1 MLWIALFVLGQ
12 SLDLPNATSWADLAK
27 PWMTSEEAALYERLS
42 PAERQIFQGTFIA
55 RRVEDPRQWLE
66 TGKYLPAFHCP
77 KPHGDIRDQILFLL
91 GEPSTVASQPSN
103 PALPARWTFSDRVF
117 TFELRPDGH
126 VALDPQGEAVW
137 DQAKRA
143 AIRHPEIRYD
153 FQVRSFGRTRLPEDV
168 LFAPVEVAN
177 QYQVP
182 KDEGA
187 LLNVQI
193 PIPESFRQILR
204 ETKANP
210 IQHMELLVRLN
221 RTGEVVAQA
230 ETQTRHASQRLDLL
244 RETYFHFEVFLPSGY
259 YDAELQIYS
268 GYLKS
273 GLSARLPIA
282 IRTAELPRVSD
293 PIICQE
299 WAKAGVE
306 RFSTRLIGVGE
317 QFYKASPRY
326 LGELPARVLVKSDF
340 ADTRLMLQNGSES
353 RMLKTIEH
361 TGSWWIYE
369 LPSQRGPFRLLAL
382 GYPETGATVA
392 LSSTGSWAPGEAAT
406 PVKFEQEGSPNY
418 LALEHMNFA
427 AQAGLGLMFVNDQA
441 YLASRDGSFDWRPFD
456 WGKVARLA
464 FETAG
469 ANGWQRSL
477 YTMRRSA
484 VYEQVSVKPKYLVA
498 GTRNREGEVTACDFQ
513 FSVVGQPVKITRT
526 TPYRALPKLW
536 GIIVNDPLLRSTSWP
551 MVRDALKRWL
561 RQNTQAGDLIYV
573 VHNSDRPQLVLSPSD
588 QKVVVQAALDSLA
601 PRSEVDHYFTVQ
613 YLIDALTH
621 MSEHQT
627 RAHQVLLMTDGLT
640 DDVRQ
645 MEDLL
650 PTLRATG
657 LQLYNL
663 EFPVSIQEEP
673 EKSLTEGKDALETMA
688 IRDENY
694 RSLRGNLSPE
704 REGVPVASI
713 QFGGRKRARQ
723 LKEARLRD
731 QALHDAFNRQI
742 AGLTAGLTASAEI
755 GQSAAGLERF
765 FDQLTAWENNLVH
778 LELSVPYLDADL
790 VKPIVPDGCTVS
802 WTVVTWRVP

>member
-1 MLWIALFVLGQ
+1 MVWIAFFVLGQ
-12 SLDLPNATSWADLAK
+12 ALDLPNLTSWESLAR
-27 PWMTSEEAALYERLS
+27 PWMTSEEVVLYERLS
-42 PAERQIFQGTFIA
+42 PAERQIFQGVFIA
-55 RRVEDPRQWLE
+55 RRVEDPRLWLE
-66 TGKYLPAFHCP
+66 TGKFLPAFHCP
-77 KPHGDIRDQILFLL
+77 KPHGDIRDQLLFLL
-91 GEPSTVASQPSN
+91 GEPSAVEPQPSN
-103 PALPARWTFSDRVF
+103 PALPARWSYGDRAI
-117 TFELRPDGH
+117 TFELRPNGH
-126 VALDPQGEAVW
+126 VALGPQGEAFW

-153 FQVRSFGRTRLPEDV
+153 FQIRSFGRTRLPEDV
-168 LFAPVEVAN
+168 LFTPALVAN
-177 QYQVP
+177 HFQVP

-187 LLNVQI
+187 LLNLQI
-193 PIPESFRQILR
+193 PIPESFRQLVR
-204 ETKANP
+204 ETNANP
-210 IQHMELLVRLN
+210 MQHMELLVRLN
-221 RTGEVVAQA
+221 RIGEVVANA
-230 ETQTRHASQRLDLL
+230 ETQTRHASQRLDIL
-244 RETYFHFEVFLPSGY
+244 REPYFHFEVYLPSGY
-259 YDAELQIYS
+259 FDAELQIYS

-273 GLSARLPIA
+273 GLTARLPIA
-282 IRTAELPRVSD
+282 IRTAELPRISD

-299 WAKAGVE
+299 WAKAGIE
-306 RFSTRLIGVGE
+306 RFSARLIGVGE

-326 LGELPARVLVKSDF
+326 LAEVPARVLVRSDY
-340 ADTRLMLQNGSES
+340 AETRVMLQNGSES
-353 RMLKTIEH
+353 RLLKLLER

-369 LPSQRGPFRLLAL
+369 LPSQRGHFRLLAL
-382 GYPETGATVA
+382 GYPETGAMVA
-392 LSSTGSWAPGEAAT
+392 LGSTGSWSPGAAAN

-418 LALEHMNFA
+418 LALEQVNCA
-427 AQAGLGLMFVNDQA
+427 AEAGLGLLFVNEQA
-441 YLASRDGSFDWRPFD
+441 YLASRDGSYDWRPFD

-469 ANGWQRSL
+469 ANGWQQSS

-498 GTRNREGEVTACDFQ
+498 GTRNREGVVTACDYQ

-526 TPYRALPKLW
+526 TPYRELPKLW
-536 GIIVNDPLLRSTSWP
+536 GIIVNDPLLRSSSWP

-588 QKVVVQAALDSLA
+588 QKVVVTAALDSLA

-613 YLIDALTH
+613 YLVDALTH

-627 RAHQVLLMTDGLT
+627 RAHQVLLLTDGLT

-663 EFPVSIQEEP
+663 EFPVSNQDEP
-673 EKSLTEGKDALETMA
+673 TESLTEAKDDLEKMA
-688 IRDENY
+688 IREENY
-694 RSLRGNLSPE
+694 RSTRGTLGTE
-704 REGVPVASI
+704 REGVPVAAV

-723 LKEARLRD
+723 LKESRLRD

-790 VKPIVPDGCTVS
+790 VKPIVPDGCAVS